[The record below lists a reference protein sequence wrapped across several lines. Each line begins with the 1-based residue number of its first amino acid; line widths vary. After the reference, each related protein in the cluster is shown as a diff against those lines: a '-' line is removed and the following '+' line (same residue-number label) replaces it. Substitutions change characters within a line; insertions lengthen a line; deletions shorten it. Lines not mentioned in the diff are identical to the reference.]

1 MNEILDNLKEA
12 RQSALLGNYEA
23 SQVFYEGVL
32 HDLQKL
38 IHAYTSV
45 EEEKLKLPKQ
55 ALYKYNQLVKIESQ
69 QVKELAN
76 ALDVFKTA
84 SMAAVAKQ
92 APSGV
97 GGSPISNNGFG
108 NVRQPPA
115 AAIGIGGYG
124 NINNYA
130 DVDPFVNNNY
140 PYNNNMNMQQ
150 NPYHQHQHYGP
161 PPPPQHQF
169 QNPYEDP
176 DVWPPPPPPAVAKN
190 NYKQNYNGAYNNY
203 NNKDYKGK
211 QVNAGIGGVNKDDK
225 KVNKLNNNNPSGNNK
240 KNSHDN
246 RPYNHR
252 NNHPGAAEEKKF
264 ESNGMN
270 KDLVEALER
279 DIVQRNPNVK
289 WDDIAG
295 CEEAKKLLK
304 EAVVLPSKI
313 FKIQLSL

>member
-12 RQSALLGNYEA
+12 RQSALLGNYEPA
-23 SQVFYEGVL
+23 QVFYEAVL

-38 IHAYTSV
+38 IHTYTSAD
-45 EEEKLKLPKQ
+45 EEKLKIPKQ
-55 ALYKYNQLVKIESQ
+55 TLFKYNQLVKIESQ

-76 ALDVFKTA
+76 ALESFKIT
-84 SMAAVAKQ
+84 SIKQ
-92 APSGV
+92 S
-97 GGSPISNNGFG
+97 GSPGVVGPAPVSNILGNNAFG
-108 NVRQPPA
+108 NVRQPPVGA
-115 AAIGIGGYG
+115 AAAGIGGYG
-124 NINNYA
+124 NNYPGI
-130 DVDPFVNNNY
+130 DPFMNNMNNMNNNY
-140 PYNNNMNMQQ
+140 PNFNNNFK
-150 NPYHQHQHYGP
+150 
-161 PPPPQHQF
+161 PQLHHHHPF
-169 QNPYEDP
+169 QNPYEMPDP

-203 NNKDYKGK
+203 NKDYKGK

-225 KVNKLNNNNPSGNNK
+225 KINKVSNNNNAVNK

-252 NNHPGAAEEKKF
+252 SNHPGAAEEKKF

-304 EAVVLPSKI
+304 EAVVLPSKY
-313 FKIQLSL
+313 

>member
-38 IHAYTSV
+38 IHTYSSV
-45 EEEKLKLPKQ
+45 DEERLRLPKQ
-55 ALYKYNQLVKIESQ
+55 TLYKYNQLVKIESQ

-76 ALDVFKTA
+76 VLDVFKAGSVSVKPTPNAGA
-84 SMAAVAKQ
+84 SPM
-92 APSGV
+92 
-97 GGSPISNNGFG
+97 SNNGFG
-108 NVRQPPA
+108 NVRQPPIA
-115 AAIGIGGYG
+115 AAAAGIGGYG

-130 DVDPFVNNNY
+130 DIDPFLNNNY
-140 PYNNNMNMQQ
+140 PYNNPNMNMQ
-150 NPYHQHQHYGP
+150 HHHHYGP
-161 PPPPQHQF
+161 PPQQHF

-203 NNKDYKGK
+203 NGNKDYKGK

-225 KVNKLNNNNPSGNNK
+225 KVNKLNNNNPSANK

-304 EAVVLPSKI
+304 EAVVLPSK
-313 FKIQLSL
+313 

>member
-12 RQSALLGNYEA
+12 RQSALLGNYEGA
-23 SQVFYEGVL
+23 HVFYEGVL

-38 IHAYTSV
+38 IQNYSSL
-45 EEEKLKLPKQ
+45 EEEKLKIPKQ
-55 ALYKYNQLVKIESQ
+55 TLYKYNQLVKIESQ

-76 ALDVFKTA
+76 VLDMLKTSANKSPGGGIIA
-84 SMAAVAKQ
+84 SPVSNIMA
-92 APSGV
+92 
-97 GGSPISNNGFG
+97 NNGFG
-108 NVRQPPA
+108 NVRQPPVA
-115 AAIGIGGYG
+115 AAAAGIGGYG
-124 NINNYA
+124 NNYGEI
-130 DVDPFVNNNY
+130 DPFMNNFPFGNNNNNNNNHHMN
-140 PYNNNMNMQQ
+140 PQQYNNNN
-150 NPYHQHQHYGP
+150 NPYDMP
-161 PPPPQHQF
+161 
-169 QNPYEDP
+169 DP
-176 DVWPPPPPPAVAKN
+176 DVWPPPPAPPALARGR
-190 NYKQNYNGAYNNY
+190 QNYNGAYNNY

-211 QVNAGIGGVNKDDK
+211 QVNGGGGGVNSSDK
-225 KVNKLNNNNPSGNNK
+225 KVNKLNNNYVNNK
-240 KNSHDN
+240 NNNKNSHDN

-304 EAVVLPSKI
+304 EAVVLPSN
-313 FKIQLSL
+313 